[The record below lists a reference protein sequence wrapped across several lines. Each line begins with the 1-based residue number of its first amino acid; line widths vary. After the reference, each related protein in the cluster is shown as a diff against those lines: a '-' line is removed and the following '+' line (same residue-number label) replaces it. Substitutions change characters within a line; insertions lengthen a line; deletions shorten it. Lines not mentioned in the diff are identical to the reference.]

1 MELINQIDESFKFED
16 KQIRVLGSYTEPW
29 FVAKDICDILGL
41 KNVTESLKNIP
52 IKWKT
57 SETLRASYNSQNMN
71 IISEPA
77 VYKLIMR
84 SNKLIAQKFQEVVCE
99 EILPS
104 LRKKGEYKIQSIID
118 KNKELEEEKLKVEQE
133 KLRIE
138 DELKIKAEEIKK
150 LEDKIL
156 NKKNR
161 KVYKDK
167 NCIYIL
173 SSSIHMKDRIYIIGQ
188 SVDLTH
194 RLSAYNKTLEHDV
207 IYTKGCKSK
216 EHMNIIEKMILLKLD
231 KYREKANRD
240 RFILPNDKDISLFT
254 DTVNKAIEWFDD
266 IEEYVHIYKDSE
278 IGMTDEELQ
287 TQFIEDVMISQ
298 ENLKIKKSETDKLYR
313 ENNKEMKAENDKLYR
328 ENNLEKIANAKKIH
342 YEENKTE
349 ILEQQKEYYEENKTE
364 ILKHQRIYYN
374 NNKELIKD
382 QRKNYRVENKDKIKE
397 QKKIYREKYKEQI
410 NIKQN
415 EKRKEKH
422 NPVVEC
428 GCGIKLKLTNSKSK
442 KHLNSFTHRKFLE
455 DQNKIED
462 EYKN

>member
-1 MELINQIDESFKFED
+1 MELINQFDETFNFED
-16 KQIRVLGSYTEPW
+16 KEIRVLGSYKEPF

-41 KNVTESLKNIP
+41 SNITNALRSIPDKWMTLQNV
-52 IKWKT
+52 KT
-57 SETLRASYNSQNMN
+57 SYNSQNM
-71 IISEPA
+71 IMLSEPA

-118 KNKELEEEKLKVEQE
+118 KNKELEDEKLRIEEEKLKV
-133 KLRIE
+133 E

-188 SVDLTH
+188 SVDLRH

-266 IEEYVHIYKDSE
+266 IEEYVHIYQDDE
-278 IGMTDEELQ
+278 IGMTNEELQ
-287 TQFIEDVMISQ
+287 KKFTEDIIVSQ
-298 ENLKIKKSETDKLYR
+298 ENLKIKKSETDRLYR

-328 ENNLEKIANAKKIH
+328 ENNLEKIANTKKIH

-349 ILEQQKEYYEENKTE
+349 ILKKQKEYYEENKYE
-364 ILKHQRIYYN
+364 IIEKQKEYRD
-374 NNKELIKD
+374 NNKEIIKV
-382 QRKNYRVENKDKIKE
+382 QRKNYRDENKDKIKD
-397 QKKIYREKYKEQI
+397 QKKIYREKYKEKI

-415 EKRKEKH
+415 EKRKEKD
-422 NPVVEC
+422 NPIIEC
-428 GCGIKLKLTNSKSK
+428 ACGVKLKLMTSKSK
-442 KHLNSFTHRKFLE
+442 KHINSFAHKKFLE
-455 DQNKIED
+455 EQN